1 MTRETRS
8 STELQAIVLQSLK
21 VCEGF
26 EDIHEVSIQPREH
39 CEGGTNWMLAAVRP
53 RVEGKVLR
61 GARDTINF
69 LQRSYQLD
77 AADIVVPRQLRRR
90 A

>member
-8 STELQAIVLQSLK
+8 CTELQAIILQSLK

-26 EDIHEVSIQPREH
+26 EDIHEVSIQPRDH
-39 CEGGTNWMLAAVRP
+39 YEGGTNWTLAAVRP
-53 RVEGKVLR
+53 RVDGKILR
-61 GARDTINF
+61 NARETINY
-69 LQRSYQLD
+69 LQRSYELD
-77 AADIVVPRQLRRR
+77 AADMVMSRPAKRH

>member
-8 STELQAIVLQSLK
+8 IAELQAIILQSLK

-26 EDIHEVSIQPREH
+26 EGIHEVSIQPREQY
-39 CEGGTNWMLAAVRP
+39 EGGTNWTLAAVRP
-53 RVEGKVLR
+53 RVDGKILR
-61 GARDTINF
+61 NARDTINF
-69 LQRSYQLD
+69 LQCSYELD
-77 AADIVVPRQLRRR
+77 PADTVMTRQVKRR